1 MNALSD
7 NTIVSA
13 AFSAGLEVYLVKQ
26 SSLTRFLFYI
36 SQRHCEGDSPKQS
49 PIHAGRLLRTPVLMG
64 GAGKTARSDDN
75 KENHEIKQTC
85 K

>member
-26 SSLTRFLFYI
+26 FCLTRFLFY
-36 SQRHCEGDSPKQS
+36 RMLRRCEGDRTNQP
-49 PIHAGRLLRTPVLMG
+49 PIMQGVPE
-64 GAGKTARSDDN
+64 KTARSDDT